1 MSVRPASHGGSTPP
15 GDTSAGAVARVI
27 DLASVRA
34 SRPRTPAVAGA
45 AHARRSQSV
54 SVVRREFAIT
64 VRAPKRGAGHALA
77 HAIARV
83 LRALAVPD
91 GDRCHIEA
99 TAGGLK
105 LPSLKIDFRAGSAQT
120 LDTLLRSLESIIGAA
135 LRAKVV
141 VFEGTHPRI
150 RTWAGAWIEP
160 ERPSPHMRPAPTGP
174 SLPPLAA

>member
-15 GDTSAGAVARVI
+15 GDTSAAAVARVI

-34 SRPRTPAVAGA
+34 SRPQTPALAAA
-45 AHARRSQSV
+45 AHARSQSV

-64 VRAPKRGAGHALA
+64 VRAPKRGAGQALA

-99 TAGGLK
+99 TACGLK

-120 LDTLLRSLESIIGAA
+120 LDTLLRSLESIVGAA

-141 VFEGTHPRI
+141 VFEGTHAQI